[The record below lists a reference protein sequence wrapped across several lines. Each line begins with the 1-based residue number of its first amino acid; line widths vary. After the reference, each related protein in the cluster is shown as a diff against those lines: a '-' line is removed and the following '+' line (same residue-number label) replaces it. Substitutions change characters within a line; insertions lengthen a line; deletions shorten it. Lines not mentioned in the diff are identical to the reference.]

1 LTIATAAMAL
11 SLIPGAAVA
20 SEKQPAGLMFAPEI
34 AGPGDLVTVRTT
46 ACGPAASAVV
56 YPKSLAPPAML
67 APALEPGR
75 AEGVIRILSS
85 AEPGSHTIPA
95 VCADGT
101 RVSGTLKVPGSWIG

>member
-1 LTIATAAMAL
+1 MRRLTIATAAMAL

-46 ACGPAASAVV
+46 ACGPAAS
-56 YPKSLAPPAML
+56 
-67 APALEPGR
+67 
-75 AEGVIRILSS
+75 
-85 AEPGSHTIPA
+85 